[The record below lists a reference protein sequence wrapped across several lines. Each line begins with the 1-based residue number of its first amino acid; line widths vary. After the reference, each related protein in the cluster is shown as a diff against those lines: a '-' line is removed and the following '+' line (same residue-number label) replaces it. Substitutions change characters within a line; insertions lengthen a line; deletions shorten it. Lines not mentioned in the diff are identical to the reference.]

1 MAYSAKEDIYIYIM
15 NMLSELGFENEFN
28 CVPLLR
34 DNAGALHIAGNSICS
49 ARTKYTALRLLILK
63 VLVRDGK

>member
-1 MAYSAKEDIYIYIM
+1 M